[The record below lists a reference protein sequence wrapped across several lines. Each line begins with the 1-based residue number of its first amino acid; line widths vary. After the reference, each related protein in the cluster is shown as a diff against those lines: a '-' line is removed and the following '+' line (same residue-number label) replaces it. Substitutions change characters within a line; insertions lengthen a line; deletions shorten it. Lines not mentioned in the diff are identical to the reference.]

1 MRKISIF
8 LIFILLF
15 SFVNQNVFIGSD
27 GMTGLTGMNTVYA
40 DVKAD
45 NLTLTS
51 KSAILMSAD
60 SGEILYEKN
69 SNQKLS
75 PASITK
81 IMLLILLSEKLNSG
95 EIKLTDETTI
105 TKYAASMGGSQVFLE
120 ENEVQTV
127 DSLLKAICMR
137 SANDASVA
145 MSELLYGS
153 EEACVAQMNEK
164 AIELGMESTHFV
176 NVTGLPAENH
186 ISTAKDIALMS
197 RELLK
202 YNYANK
208 YMVTWMDSIMVGK
221 NKDIEQVL
229 VNTNRLINNYDGL
242 LGLKT
247 GYTTDALYCL
257 SAAAERKGTKFI
269 AVVLGCPE
277 TKVRFAEAAKLLNH
291 GFANYKNLI
300 FYAKDAPITKV
311 AVECAKEENINVVSR
326 ENISLLTTSNCKI
339 EDYSLQYNVNK
350 NLKAPL
356 DYNTPIG
363 ILTIS
368 KDGSVVKEVEL
379 YPEKKIDKQPF
390 FAFYFKMLKEI
401 MK

>member
-8 LIFILLF
+8 LILILLF
-15 SFVNQNVFIGSD
+15 SFVN
-27 GMTGLTGMNTVYA
+27 VYA
-40 DVKAD
+40 DE
-45 NLTLTS
+45 LTLTS
-51 KSAILMSAD
+51 KSVILINAD
-60 SGEILYEKN
+60 GGEILYEKN

-81 IMLLILLSEKLNSG
+81 IMLLILTSEKLSSG

-127 DSLLKAICMR
+127 ESLLKAICMR

-145 MSELLYGS
+145 MAELLFGS
-153 EEACVAQMNEK
+153 EEACVKQMNEK
-164 AIELGMESTHFV
+164 AIELGMTNTHFV

-186 ISTAKDIALMS
+186 VSTANDIALMS

-202 YNYANK
+202 YNYSNK

-221 NKDIEQVL
+221 NKNIEQVL

-247 GYTTDALYCL
+247 GYTTEALYCL
-257 SAAAERKGTKFI
+257 SAAAERKGTKLV
-269 AVVLGCPE
+269 AVVLGCPD

-300 FYAKDAPITKV
+300 FYEKNAAITKV
-311 AVECAKEENINVVSR
+311 PVECAKEENINVVSR

-363 ILTIS
+363 TLTVS
-368 KDGSVVKEVEL
+368 KDGSVIKEVNL
-379 YPEKKIDKQPF
+379 YPETKVDKQPF
-390 FAFYFKMLKEI
+390 IAFYFKNIIKKI
-401 MK
+401 MN

>member
-8 LIFILLF
+8 LILILLF
-15 SFVNQNVFIGSD
+15 SFVNVN
-27 GMTGLTGMNTVYA
+27 A
-40 DVKAD
+40 DE
-45 NLTLTS
+45 LTLTS
-51 KSAILMSAD
+51 KSVILINAD
-60 SGEILYEKN
+60 DGEILYEKN

-81 IMLLILLSEKLNSG
+81 IMLLILTSEKLNSG
-95 EIKLTDETTI
+95 DIKLTDETTI

-127 DSLLKAICMR
+127 ENLLKAICMR

-145 MSELLYGS
+145 MAELLFGS
-153 EEACVAQMNEK
+153 EEACVKQMNEK
-164 AIELGMESTHFV
+164 AIELGMTNTHFV

-186 ISTAKDIALMS
+186 VSTANDIALMS

-202 YNYANK
+202 YNYSNK

-247 GYTTDALYCL
+247 GYTTEALYCL
-257 SAAAERKGTKFI
+257 SAAAERKGTKLV
-269 AVVLGCPE
+269 AVVLGCPD

-291 GFANYKNLI
+291 GFANYKNLV
-300 FYAKDAPITKV
+300 FYEKNAAITKV
-311 AVECAKEENINVVSR
+311 PVECSKEEFINVVSR

-356 DYNTPIG
+356 DYYTPIG
-363 ILTIS
+363 TLTIS
-368 KDGSVVKEVEL
+368 KDGSVVKEVNL
-379 YPEKKIDKQPF
+379 YPETEVEKQPF
-390 FAFYFKMLKEI
+390 LSFYFKNIIKKI
-401 MK
+401 MN

>member
-8 LIFILLF
+8 LILILLL
-15 SFVNQNVFIGSD
+15 SSINASAAPANIS
-27 GMTGLTGMNTVYA
+27 T
-40 DVKAD
+40 D

-51 KSAILMSAD
+51 KSVILINAD
-60 SGEILYEKN
+60 DGEILYEKN

-81 IMLLILLSEKLNSG
+81 IMLLILTSEKIHSG

-145 MSELLYGS
+145 MAELLYGS
-153 EEACVAQMNEK
+153 EEACVSQMNEK
-164 AIELGMESTHFV
+164 AIELGMTDTHFV

-186 ISTAKDIALMS
+186 VSTANDIALMS
-197 RELLK
+197 KELLK
-202 YNYANK
+202 YDYSNK

-257 SAAAERKGTKFI
+257 SAAAQRKGTTFI
-269 AVVLGCPE
+269 AVVLGCPD

-300 FYAKDAPITKV
+300 FYEKNAPITNV
-311 AVECAKEENINVVSR
+311 EVECSNEENINVVSR

-356 DYNTPIG
+356 DYYTPIG
-363 ILTIS
+363 TLTIS
-368 KDGSVVKEVEL
+368 KDGSVIKEVDL
-379 YPEKKIDKQPF
+379 YPEAQVEKQPF
-390 FAFYFKMLKEI
+390 LVFYFKNIMNKI

>member
-15 SFVNQNVFIGSD
+15 SFVSQNIGIAN
-27 GMTGLTGMNTVYA
+27 MNNVYA
-40 DVKAD
+40 DTKID
-45 NLTLTS
+45 NLSLTS
-51 KSAILMSAD
+51 KSVILMSAD
-60 SGEILYEKN
+60 NGEVLYEKN
-69 SNQKLS
+69 SDQKLS

-81 IMLLILLSEKLNSG
+81 IMLLILLSEKMDSG
-95 EIKLTDETTI
+95 DIKLTDETTI
-105 TKYAASMGGSQVFLE
+105 SKYAASMGGSQVFLE
-120 ENEVQTV
+120 ENEVQAV

-145 MSELLYGS
+145 LAEMLYGS

-164 AIELGMESTHFV
+164 AIELGMENTHFV
-176 NVTGLPAENH
+176 NVTGLPAQNH
-186 ISTAKDIALMS
+186 VSTAKDIALMS
-197 RELLK
+197 KELLK
-202 YNYANK
+202 YNYSNK

-257 SAAAERKGTKFI
+257 SAAAERKGTTFI
-269 AVVLGCPE
+269 AVVLGCPD

-291 GFANYKNLI
+291 GFANYKNLL
-300 FYAKDAPITKV
+300 FHAKDAPITSV
-311 AVECAKEENINVVSR
+311 PVECSKEESVNVVSR
-326 ENISLLTTSNCKI
+326 ENIALLTTSNCKI
-339 EDYSLQYNVNK
+339 EDYSLQYNVNEK
-350 NLKAPL
+350 LKAPL
-356 DYNTPIG
+356 DYYTPIG
-363 ILTIS
+363 TLTIS
-368 KDGSVVKEVEL
+368 KDGSVLKEVEL
-379 YPEKKIDKQPF
+379 YPEKAIEKQPF
-390 FAFYFKMLKEI
+390 FAYYLKMLKEL

>member
-15 SFVNQNVFIGSD
+15 SFISQNVLMVNS
-27 GMTGLTGMNTVYA
+27 MSTVYG
-40 DVKAD
+40 DVKTD
-45 NLTLTS
+45 NLVLNS
-51 KSAILMSAD
+51 KSAILISAD
-60 SGEILYEKN
+60 SGDVLYEKN
-69 SNQKLS
+69 SNEKLS

-120 ENEVQTV
+120 ENETQTV
-127 DSLLKAICMR
+127 DNLLKAICMR

-145 MSELLYGS
+145 MAELLFGS

-164 AIELGMESTHFV
+164 AIELSMENTHFV

-186 ISTAKDIALMS
+186 VSTANDIALMS

-202 YNYANK
+202 YDYCTK
-208 YMVTWMDSIMVGK
+208 YMLTWMDSIMVGK
-221 NKDIEQVL
+221 KKDIEQVL

-257 SAAAERKGTKFI
+257 SAAARRKGTTFI

-291 GFANYKNLI
+291 GFANYKNLL

-311 AVECAKEENINVVSR
+311 TVECAKEDEINIVSR

-356 DYNTPIG
+356 DYNNPIG

-368 KDGSVVKEVEL
+368 KDGSVLKEVEL
-379 YPEKKIDKQPF
+379 FPEKKIDKQPF
-390 FAFYFKMLKEI
+390 IAYYFKMLKQI
-401 MK
+401 LK